1 MPLSSGDSLWFQNQF
16 GFDEPIGSF
25 EQAQNA
31 FVLEDADGQVQLIS
45 NANGRR
51 FFVGRFEAPTVTELR
66 ERLAGLTA
74 ETLQAE
80 QPVDGAA
87 GEDAAAAGIES
98 IDLSAA
104 PQHPN
109 TVFQTIDIEQKG
121 AITEEQ
127 LMVAMLARGVEAGH
141 LTSLF
146 SQLDQDRDGV
156 ISSEEF
162 SSGFEHYLECLVS
175 CASSSSNSTASQSES
190 KKSGLRFENIS
201 GDAKSLHLD
210 PKNAG
215 GVFQVASQFNWCQ
228 HPCQQLVSRRRSA
241 TTNPYTVRPRV
252 AVSYDVPSISVL
264 AVSPALPLMTVLS

>member
-87 GEDAAAAGIES
+87 GEDAAAAGIETCLLHRS
-98 IDLSAA
+98 
-104 PQHPN
+104 
-109 TVFQTIDIEQKG
+109 TRT
-121 AITEEQ
+121 
-127 LMVAMLARGVEAGH
+127 
-141 LTSLF
+141 LF
-146 SQLDQDRDGV
+146 SKQLILRKREQSLK
-156 ISSEEF
+156 SS
-162 SSGFEHYLECLVS
+162 
-175 CASSSSNSTASQSES
+175 
-190 KKSGLRFENIS
+190 
-201 GDAKSLHLD
+201 
-210 PKNAG
+210 
-215 GVFQVASQFNWCQ
+215 
-228 HPCQQLVSRRRSA
+228 
-241 TTNPYTVRPRV
+241 
-252 AVSYDVPSISVL
+252 
-264 AVSPALPLMTVLS
+264 